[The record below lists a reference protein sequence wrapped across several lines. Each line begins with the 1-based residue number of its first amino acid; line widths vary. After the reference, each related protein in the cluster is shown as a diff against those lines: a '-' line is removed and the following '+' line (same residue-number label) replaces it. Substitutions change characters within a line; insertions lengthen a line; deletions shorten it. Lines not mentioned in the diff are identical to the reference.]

1 MSRYFSVDES
11 EIKEPMNEDFRLHVH
26 NDYEIYLFLKGDT
39 KYIVEENV
47 YSLDP
52 GDIIII
58 RKNLL
63 HRAYHNSSAPYKRI
77 VLNVDPEFF
86 RQSGCGEYENE
97 FINKSENSSDKID
110 SEIVHSSG
118 IYDAFMRLKK
128 YSEDFNSLESGIVS
142 AIITEILYLINNVKS
157 YSEADK
163 TNPQLKEVIKYLNM
177 HFTDEITLDELE
189 RKFFISKFHICHIF
203 PKATG
208 LTVHQYIMRKR
219 FAYAGELIKLGK
231 SLTESA
237 ALAGFNNYSSFY
249 RAYIKEH
256 GAAPRKI
263 KGAVAK

>member
-1 MSRYFSVDES
+1 MKKYFSVAES
-11 EIKEPMNEDFRLHVH
+11 EVEKPMNEDFRLHVH

-58 RKNLL
+58 RKNIL
-63 HRAYHNSSAPYKRI
+63 HRAYHNSPAPYKRI

-86 RQSGCGEYENE
+86 HQSGCAEYEKE
-97 FINKSENSSDKID
+97 FIYKSENSSDKID

-128 YSEDFNSLESGIVS
+128 YSEDFSRLESAIVK

-163 TNPQLKEVIKYLNM
+163 SNPQLKELIKYLNL
-177 HFTDEITLDELE
+177 HFTEEITLDELE
-189 RKFFISKFHICHIF
+189 KKFFISKYHICHIF

-208 LTVHQYIMRKR
+208 LTVHQYILRKR

-231 SLTESA
+231 SLAEAA

-249 RAYIKEH
+249 RAYIREY
-256 GAAPRKI
+256 GTAPGKV
-263 KGAVAK
+263 KKHSH